1 MSKLPCHTCDS
12 RESHRSLT
20 RDEKDWLKN
29 RLVRNNVD
37 DCVMCE
43 APGCRH
49 VRTGFKQC
57 VGSRDLHIRI
67 PEPD

>member
-1 MSKLPCHTCDS
+1 M
-12 RESHRSLT
+12 
-20 RDEKDWLKN
+20 
-29 RLVRNNVD
+29 RNNVD

-49 VRTGFKQC
+49 VRTGFKKC